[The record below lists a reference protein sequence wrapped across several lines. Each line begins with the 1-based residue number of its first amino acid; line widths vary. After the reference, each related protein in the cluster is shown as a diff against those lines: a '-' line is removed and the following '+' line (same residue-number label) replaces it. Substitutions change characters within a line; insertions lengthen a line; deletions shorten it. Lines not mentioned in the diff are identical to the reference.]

1 MIFFFLKTEANAVK
15 TGVTPRLSIKLTTVE
30 TALRPDLSKQWTDEL
45 VRSVSYFRSY

>member
-1 MIFFFLKTEANAVK
+1 MIFKKKKTEANAVK

-30 TALRPDLSKQWTDEL
+30 TALSPDLSKQWTDEL